1 MQRTLWSRKEIAG
14 YFAAIAMVVLII
26 AMSSA
31 LLAARSTIKVEFD
44 GFPARGQCVEDEFQ
58 IQDRCFHIGD
68 ARKVG

>member
-1 MQRTLWSRKEIAG
+1 MKTRMMQVFALLV
-14 YFAAIAMVVLII
+14 AAIIVATVTAIFRPPYIVV
-26 AMSSA
+26 
-31 LLAARSTIKVEFD
+31 EED